1 MKAAKPRTTIAIGE
15 ARPAAEPGWLTAG
28 ATVLLEV
35 GDGVPE
41 VVLLDEEPMRRLVIV
56 VCGS

>member
-28 ATVLLEV
+28 ATVLLPV
-35 GDGVPE
+35 GDGVLE
-41 VVLLDEEPMRRLVIV
+41 VGLLDEGAMRILVIV
-56 VCGS
+56 ACGS